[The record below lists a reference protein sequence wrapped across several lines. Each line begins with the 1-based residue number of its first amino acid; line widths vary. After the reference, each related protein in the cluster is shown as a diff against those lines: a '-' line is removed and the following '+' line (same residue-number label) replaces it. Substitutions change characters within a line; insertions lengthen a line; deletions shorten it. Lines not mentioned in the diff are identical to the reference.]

1 LFLKDIN
8 MASPPYSLTE
18 RNANPPRGKTILITG
33 GASGIGLA
41 TALYL
46 HTGEYKNNVVALDRA
61 ENPPSVAELR
71 KSPRFL
77 YLPCDVTD
85 WVSQRN
91 AFAKASEFYGGIDC
105 VFVNAGIAEYGE
117 QIWTDSFDSNGQLQ
131 EPDRRCIDIDI
142 RAVGDTLKLC
152 MYHLRNDSDS
162 GTSKRKGS
170 GRGRGGSI
178 VMTASLAGYLASAG
192 APLYSAA
199 KHGVVGYLRALKGDC
214 AKAGIAISVIA
225 PGITLTPII
234 LGRRTGQTLQEWGKD
249 MGGRGVPINNAE
261 TIGLTVANLMGQGQK
276 ANGSGVLIQANRC
289 QELEGG
295 IAKGRGE
302 WMGREM
308 LDLFR
313 GGRNAPLF
321 PNKL

>member
-1 LFLKDIN
+1 

-18 RNANPPRGKTILITG
+18 RNANPPRNKTILITG

-41 TALYL
+41 TAAYL
-46 HTGEYKNNVVALDRA
+46 HTSEYKNNIVCVDLAS
-61 ENPPSVAELR
+61 NPPSVAELR

-77 YLPCDVTD
+77 YLPCDVTS
-85 WVSQRN
+85 WPSQRA
-91 AFAKASEFYGGIDC
+91 AFAKASEFFGRIDC
-105 VFVNAGIAEYGE
+105 VFVNAGVAEIGE
-117 QIWTDSFDSNGQLQ
+117 QIFTDSFDKDGQLQ
-131 EPDRRCIDIDI
+131 EPDRRTIDIDI
-142 RAVGDTLKLC
+142 RAVGDTLKLA
-152 MYHLRNDSDS
+152 MYHLRNDKDETS
-162 GTSKRKGS
+162 GRRKGS
-170 GRGRGGSI
+170 GRGEGGSI

-214 AKAGIAISVIA
+214 AKVGIAISVIA

-249 MGGRGVPINNAE
+249 MGDRGVPINNAE
-261 TIGLTVANLMGQGQK
+261 TVALTVSNLMGQGMK
-276 ANGSGVLIQANRC
+276 ANGSGILIQANRC
-289 QELEGG
+289 QDLEGG
-295 IAKGRGE
+295 IAKGRE
-302 WMGREM
+302 QWMGKEM
-308 LDLFR
+308 LDMFR